1 MGYWKALEGEA
12 DKIFY
17 SLLIPPLMG
26 FFAKQFV
33 LFSAIQSG
41 YYFISIVAII
51 VSVISASYY
60 LKVIRFL
67 YSTSSIESDLNV
79 KTNPI
84 VALAAVSVSSNANTK
99 KDEIVKSVKPLLPT
113 GQSELKNN
121 NNNNYES
128 IITSSHSFLISTLTL
143 SILFFVLKPSILLNS
158 TQILS
163 LSIFYF

>member
-12 DKIFY
+12 DKILY

-41 YYFISIVAII
+41 YYFISIVAIV

-67 YSTSSIESDLNV
+67 YSTATIESDLNV

-84 VALAAVSVSSNANTK
+84 VK
-99 KDEIVKSVKPLLPT
+99 KDEIVKSVKTLLPA
-113 GQSELKNN
+113 GQSELKNI
-121 NNNNYES
+121 NNYES

>member
-1 MGYWKALEGEA
+1 
-12 DKIFY
+12 
-17 SLLIPPLMG
+17 MG

-163 LSIFYF
+163 LYIFYF

>member
-1 MGYWKALEGEA
+1 
-12 DKIFY
+12 
-17 SLLIPPLMG
+17 MG

>member
-1 MGYWKALEGEA
+1 
-12 DKIFY
+12 
-17 SLLIPPLMG
+17 MG

-41 YYFISIVAII
+41 YYFISIVAIV

-67 YSTSSIESDLNV
+67 YSTATIESDLNV

-84 VALAAVSVSSNANTK
+84 VK
-99 KDEIVKSVKPLLPT
+99 KDEIVKSVKTLLPA
-113 GQSELKNN
+113 GQSELKNI
-121 NNNNYES
+121 NNYES

>member
-1 MGYWKALEGEA
+1 
-12 DKIFY
+12 
-17 SLLIPPLMG
+17 MG

-60 LKVIRFL
+60 LKVIRYL
-67 YSTSSIESDLNV
+67 YSTTTIESDLNV

-84 VALAAVSVSSNANTK
+84 VK
-99 KDEIVKSVKPLLPT
+99 KDEIVKSVKSFTPA
-113 GQSELKNN
+113 GQPELNTNN
-121 NNNNYES
+121 YNNNNYES

>member
-1 MGYWKALEGEA
+1 
-12 DKIFY
+12 
-17 SLLIPPLMG
+17 MG

-113 GQSELKNN
+113 GQSELKNT

>member
-1 MGYWKALEGEA
+1 
-12 DKIFY
+12 
-17 SLLIPPLMG
+17 MG

-51 VSVISASYY
+51 VSVISVSYY

-67 YSTSSIESDLNV
+67 YSPANIESDLNV
-79 KTNPI
+79 QTNPI
-84 VALAAVSVSSNANTK
+84 VH
-99 KDEIVKSVKPLLPT
+99 KDDNNKSVKT
-113 GQSELKNN
+113 EELKTKNYN
-121 NNNNYES
+121 INNYES